1 MADPAEGTLRQDLVC
16 PFCGLVCDDLGIEV
30 APQRIALRR
39 GACPISKPAFERP
52 VPPAAEA
59 RRAGKACTP
68 AEAIATA
75 AGLLRDSRQ
84 PLFGGLGTDIDG
96 MRAVLDLADRCGGVV
111 DHAGSAGL
119 FRDLPALREIG
130 TIATTLSE
138 VRNRADLLLLVG
150 PDPRIAL
157 PRFFERCLGEGEL
170 LFGQK
175 TRRLVRLGPAP
186 AASLPAAPE
195 IALIPCPLDDL
206 PAAVAALR
214 ALVDGR
220 KPAATPPA
228 DVPELAEALRA
239 ASYGV
244 IAWSAGLLDF
254 AGADLV
260 ILALTE
266 LVRDLNRKGRAA
278 ALPLGG
284 AGNLVGANQVCLWQS
299 GYPLRTSFAGGTP
312 HHDPYRNA
320 GERLISG
327 GEADLLVWIAALDA
341 APPPPLPPEL
351 PTILLA
357 PPGSRF
363 ESEPAVFLPV
373 GRPGVDH
380 AGQIFRTDGTVALP
394 LSRLRESSL
403 PSVGA
408 TLRAI
413 AQALP
418 AVAS

>member
-16 PFCGLVCDDLGIEV
+16 PFCGLGCDDLGIEV

-52 VPPAAEA
+52 VPPAAEP

-96 MRAVLDLADRCGGVV
+96 IRAVLDLADRCGGVV

-138 VRNRADLLLLVG
+138 VRNRADLLLIVG
-150 PDPRIAL
+150 PDPTPAV

-170 LFGQK
+170 LFGARS
-175 TRRLVRLGPAP
+175 RRVVRLGPG
-186 AASLPAAPE
+186 SDTQ
-195 IALIPCPLDDL
+195 ALAQVPCPLDEL

-214 ALVDGR
+214 ALVNGR
-220 KPAATPPA
+220 KVSGEAPAGLA
-228 DVPELAEALRA
+228 ELAQGLRD
-239 ASYGV
+239 ASYAV
-244 IAWSAGLLDF
+244 VAWSAGLLDF
-254 AGADLV
+254 SGADLV
-260 ILALTE
+260 VLALTE

-284 AGNLVGANQVCLWQS
+284 AGNLVGANQACLWQA
-299 GYPLRTSFAGGTP
+299 GYPLRTSFAGGLP
-312 HHDPYRNA
+312 RHDPHLFA
-320 GERLISG
+320 AERLIASG
-327 GEADLLVWIAALDA
+327 AADVLVWIAALDVG
-341 APPPPLPPEL
+341 PPPALPPEL
-351 PTILLA
+351 PLILLA
-357 PPGSRF
+357 PPGSAMP
-363 ESEPAVFLPV
+363 SEPAIFLPV

-380 AGQIFRTDGTVALP
+380 GGQIFRTDAVVALP
-394 LSRLRESSL
+394 LRGLRESEL

-413 AQALP
+413 QN
-418 AVAS
+418 AVAP